1 MALPCYLAMT
11 AAEIRQYS
19 VLPPELAW
27 MACHFSFCDAG
38 LSNLPAALPE
48 NAVVVLD
55 DAVPYSGHDPRRIV
69 DQLLEIATPA
79 GILLDFQR
87 PGDAGTEDVVRAVVS
102 GLSCPVGVSE
112 CYAARLRCP
121 VFLPP
126 LPLGTPL
133 EPYLQPWKGRPVW
146 LEAALDSAVITVT
159 ADGCRYDSTESVP
172 DAARF
177 ADRQLHCHYQ
187 TEVTA
192 DAIRFRLTRT
202 PEDLAALLAEAE
214 ALGVERAL
222 GLYQELGFCFGSLR
236 SRQELPAQGIR
247 SRINSQSQPLPLLGG
262 A

>member
-11 AAEIRQYS
+11 AAEIRLNS
-19 VLPPELAW
+19 PLPPNPAW
-27 MACHFSFCDAG
+27 MACHFSSCGSG
-38 LSNLPAALPE
+38 LSNLPEALPE
-48 NAVVVLD
+48 NAVVILD
-55 DAVPYSGHDPRRIV
+55 DAVPYSGHDPRCIV
-69 DQLLEIATPA
+69 EQLRDIVHPT

-87 PGDAGTEDVVRAVVS
+87 PGDAGTEAVVQAVVS

-112 CYAARLRCP
+112 CYAAGLRCP

-159 ADGCRYDSTESVP
+159 ADGCQYDST
-172 DAARF
+172 DGTTDTGRF
-177 ADRQLHCHYQ
+177 ADRLLHCHYQ
-187 TEVTA
+187 AEITA
-192 DAIRFRLTRT
+192 DTIRFRLTRT

-222 GLYQELGFCFGSLR
+222 GLYQELGF
-236 SRQELPAQGIR
+236 
-247 SRINSQSQPLPLLGG
+247 LLW
-262 A
+262 

>member
-11 AAEIRQYS
+11 AAEIRLNS
-19 VLPPELAW
+19 PLPPNPAW
-27 MACHFSFCDAG
+27 MACHFSSCGSG
-38 LSNLPAALPE
+38 LSNLPEALPE
-48 NAVVVLD
+48 NAVVILD

-69 DQLLEIATPA
+69 EQLRDIVHPT

-87 PGDAGTEDVVRAVVS
+87 PGDAETEAVVQAVVS

-112 CYAARLRCP
+112 CYAAGLRCP

-159 ADGCRYDSTESVP
+159 ADGCQYDST
-172 DAARF
+172 DGTTDTGRF
-177 ADRQLHCHYQ
+177 ADRLLHCHYQ
-187 TEVTA
+187 AEITA
-192 DAIRFRLTRT
+192 DTIRFRLTRT

-222 GLYQELGFCFGSLR
+222 GLYQELGF
-236 SRQELPAQGIR
+236 
-247 SRINSQSQPLPLLGG
+247 LLW
-262 A
+262 